1 MVSRAPMALHVLI
14 PIALRVSAALHVP
27 VVLCVLI
34 TLHAPVEPRVLT
46 ALRVPI
52 GERACRFR
60 SKDPRWKKSLER
72 ARMPD
77 GSLIAQ
83 WEVRLVVTESG
94 VEQS

>member
-1 MVSRAPMALHVLI
+1 MVLRVPMVLHVLI
-14 PIALRVSAALHVP
+14 PIALRVSAALRVP
-27 VVLCVLI
+27 VALCVLI

-52 GERACRFR
+52 GERACRLR
-60 SKDPRWKKSLER
+60 SKDSRWKKSLER

-77 GSLIAQ
+77 DGLTAQ

-94 VEQS
+94 VDQL

>member
-1 MVSRAPMALHVLI
+1 MRLLIALHIPMA
-14 PIALRVSAALHVP
+14 
-27 VVLCVLI
+27 LCVLI
-34 TLHAPVEPRVLT
+34 TLHAPVGPRVLIV
-46 ALRVPI
+46 LRRVPI

-77 GSLIAQ
+77 DGLTAQ

-94 VEQS
+94 VEQL

>member
-1 MVSRAPMALHVLI
+1 MVLRVPMVLHVLI
-14 PIALRVSAALHVP
+14 PNVSMA
-27 VVLCVLI
+27 LCVLI

-52 GERACRFR
+52 GERACRLR
-60 SKDPRWKKSLER
+60 SKGSRWKKPSMK